1 MDPNEIQLE
10 SMSKSFEYERQA
22 RLIDECRD
30 IDELQNVCKSYAK
43 LYFKQ
48 QGVMKSIGLPSS

>member
-1 MDPNEIQLE
+1 MNPDEIKLE

-30 IDELQNVCKSYAK
+30 LDELKNICKSYAK

-48 QGVMKSIGLPSS
+48 QEVLQALPAL

>member
-1 MDPNEIQLE
+1 MDPNQIQLE

-22 RLIDECRD
+22 RLIDECQD
-30 IDELQNVCKSYAK
+30 VGELKNICKSYAK

-48 QGVMKSIGLPSS
+48 QEVVKAVGLPT